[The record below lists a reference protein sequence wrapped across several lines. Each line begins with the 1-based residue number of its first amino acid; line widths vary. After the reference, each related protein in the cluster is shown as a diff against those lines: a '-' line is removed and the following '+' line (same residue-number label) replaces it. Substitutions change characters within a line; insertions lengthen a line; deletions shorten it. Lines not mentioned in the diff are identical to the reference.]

1 MDENGRRKMFMLSFG
16 GGEPSLLL
24 QGKQRLEAR
33 NDSVL
38 RSAIGYVDPRTIYEP
53 PSCVCEA

>member
-1 MDENGRRKMFMLSFG
+1 MLSFG